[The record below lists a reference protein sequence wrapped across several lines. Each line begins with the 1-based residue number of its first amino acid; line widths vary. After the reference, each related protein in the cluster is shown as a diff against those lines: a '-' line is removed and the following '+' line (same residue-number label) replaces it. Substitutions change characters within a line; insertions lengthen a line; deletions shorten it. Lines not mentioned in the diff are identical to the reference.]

1 MREKNMDETLSGKLF
16 INSSQVGD
24 YVDIIMPEAEN
35 RPEEQIRIHYLEA
48 GIGEPL
54 LLIHGLGQSLYTWR
68 NLFAELS
75 ESYRVIAID
84 LPGHGYSDR
93 PEYFCYSMD
102 EMAEAIKRFLDEKDI
117 ISAHMIGFSTGA
129 MYMLRL
135 LTLYPE
141 YVANCIAISPGG
153 ISKQMPSLIRSLK
166 SPLKAVFSRNLFS
179 FGDVKKCLQECFYDQ
194 TVIDDRVVDQ
204 YYEPLSDG
212 YTREAL
218 MYAVQN
224 FDLRLVTDQ
233 LKETDHEILLLWGK
247 EDKWHLPNNSVFYQS
262 ILQNGRYFLVR
273 NSGHIVQEDTPEK
286 LYQVILSYIPSAT
299 YGYYPP
305 QYFSYDK
312 DTREEEIDDGREPE
326 QEPAEDVPEPAED
339 VAEQE
344 PEEAPEHDEPEP
356 PSEDQE
362 EPEQKAVSAE
372 KEHDGE
378 L

>member
-1 MREKNMDETLSGKLF
+1 
-16 INSSQVGD
+16 
-24 YVDIIMPEAEN
+24 
-35 RPEEQIRIHYLEA
+35 
-48 GIGEPL
+48 
-54 LLIHGLGQSLYTWR
+54 
-68 NLFAELS
+68 
-75 ESYRVIAID
+75 
-84 LPGHGYSDR
+84 
-93 PEYFCYSMD
+93 
-102 EMAEAIKRFLDEKDI
+102 
-117 ISAHMIGFSTGA
+117 MIGFSTGA

-135 LTLYPE
+135 LTMHSE

-153 ISKQMPSLIRSLK
+153 ISKQMPSLIRSFK
-166 SPLKAVFSRNLFS
+166 SPLKAVFTRNLFS

-224 FDLRLVTDQ
+224 FDLHYVTEQ

-273 NSGHIVQEDTPEK
+273 NAGHIVQEDTPEK

-305 QYFSYDK
+305 QFFSYDK
-312 DTREEEIDDGREPE
+312 DTREQEVENFGNME
-326 QEPAEDVPEPAED
+326 QEQTETDQDIETEDTAESAG
-339 VAEQE
+339 
-344 PEEAPEHDEPEP
+344 DE
-356 PSEDQE
+356 SETASLETE
-362 EPEQKAVSAE
+362 EPKPDESSSE
-372 KEHDGE
+372 TET
-378 L
+378 